1 MKIEEKKQKILN
13 IEILD
18 KKKLEE
24 KFFDKKFKTNYKK
37 KKNKKNVKDIYT
49 KQKIC

>member
-18 KKKLEE
+18 KKNL
-24 KFFDKKFKTNYKK
+24 
-37 KKNKKNVKDIYT
+37 KKNCLIKNLKQITRKRKTKKNVKDIYT